1 MLRLLSSRRPAAPR
15 PASPA
20 PCLASD
26 PLPAL
31 SGRAAAGDDAAATTL
46 LVSVGP
52 ALLRVVRSVLG
63 VNHPEVQDVCQEAA
77 LAVLL
82 GLSRFRGECTTL
94 HFVCRIAVLTAM
106 NARRR
111 SRFAYQGSPA
121 VDENEEVSDGGSCPA
136 DLADAARR
144 RAVLRQLLD
153 ELPMAQAEA
162 VALHVV
168 LGYTVDEA
176 AAVLGAPVN
185 TVRSRLR
192 RGLAALRQQINADNG
207 LLEVVRGSHE

>member
-1 MLRLLSSRRPAAPR
+1 MLRLLSSHRPAVPDQ
-15 PASPA
+15 ASPG
-20 PCLASD
+20 PLQD
-26 PLPAL
+26 PLRAL
-31 SGRAAAGDDAAATTL
+31 AERTAGGDEAAATTL

-52 ALLRVVRSVLG
+52 ALLRVVRGVLG
-63 VNHPEVQDVCQEAA
+63 VNHPEVPDVCQETA
-77 LAVLL
+77 LAVLV
-82 GLSRFRGECTTL
+82 GLARFRGECTTL

-111 SRFAYQGSPA
+111 SRFAYQDAPA
-121 VDENEEVSDGGSCPA
+121 VDESEELPDPGSCPA

-144 RAVLRQLLD
+144 RTVLRKLLD

-168 LGYTVDEA
+168 LGYTVEEA
-176 AAVLGAPVN
+176 ATVLAVPIN
-185 TVRSRLR
+185 TLRSRLR

-207 LLEVVRGSHE
+207 LLEVVRGRHE

>member
-1 MLRLLSSRRPAAPR
+1 MLRLLASRRPVVQDR
-15 PASPA
+15 ASPER
-20 PCLASD
+20 CQASD
-26 PLPAL
+26 PLYAL
-31 SGRAAAGDDAAATTL
+31 AGRAAAGDHAAGTTL
-46 LVSVGP
+46 LVNVGP

-77 LAVLL
+77 LAVLV
-82 GLSRFRGECTTL
+82 GLPRFRGECTTL
-94 HFVCRIAVLTAM
+94 HFACRVAVLTAM

-111 SRFAYQGSPA
+111 SRFAYRDTSA
-121 VDENEEVSDGGSCPA
+121 VDEHEELPDASSGPA

-144 RAVLRQLLD
+144 RAVLRRLLD

-176 AAVLGAPVN
+176 AAMLAVPVN

-192 RGLAALRQQINADNG
+192 RALAALRQHINADHG

>member
-1 MLRLLSSRRPAAPR
+1 VRA
-15 PASPA
+15 
-20 PCLASD
+20 
-26 PLPAL
+26 
-31 SGRAAAGDDAAATTL
+31 AAAGDEAAATTL

-111 SRFAYQGSPA
+111 SRFAYQNAPT
-121 VDENEEVSDGGSCPA
+121 VDEDEELPDTASCPA

-144 RAVLRQLLD
+144 RALLRQLLD
-153 ELPMAQAEA
+153 QLPMAQAEA

-176 AAVLGAPVN
+176 ASVLGAPVN

-192 RGLAALRQQINADNG
+192 RGLSALRQQINADNG
-207 LLEVVRGSHE
+207 LLEVVRGCHE